1 MVVGG
6 EMTGSEMMEG
16 KGCSGEGA
24 CKCGGKR
31 KRQDERSERER
42 REEEKAGG
50 AKEIRQEER
59 GMDSV
64 RGASRWACGRLRGKN
79 GRGSER
85 DVWSHGGERVPK
97 AKIKRVSISR
107 RL

>member
-42 REEEKAGG
+42 REEEKAGE

-59 GMDSV
+59 GRDLV
-64 RGASRWACGRLRGKN
+64 RGASRWACGRLRGKR

-85 DVWSHGGERVPK
+85 DLGSKGGGLVPK
-97 AKIKRVSISR
+97 EKIKRVITSR
-107 RL
+107 RR